1 MNLFNIIYT
10 HPIGTQ
16 VKLPNNEAKEISGYE
31 WLNNTC
37 NLIFSDGTKVKYASV
52 KASDEE

>member
-52 KASDEE
+52 EVSDEE